1 LNFLLG
7 LDDFGARSPLEHSAD
22 IPVAGGKHGR
32 GAIYSGSGPIVN
44 RAVAQSGRFRKAEC
58 AARRL
63 ECRNGL
69 GQRSIFETAMKKA
82 DALLPEGEGLRRAVS
97 WLGEQ
102 PVRDLATIEEASRRF
117 NLSPLDEDFLLQH
130 FRGPAR
136 GKPDA

>member
-1 LNFLLG
+1 
-7 LDDFGARSPLEHSAD
+7 LDDFGARSPLEHTAD
-22 IPVAGGKHGR
+22 IAVAGGKHGR

-44 RAVAQSGRFRKAEC
+44 RTVAQSGRFRKAEC

-69 GQRSIFETAMKKA
+69 ARCSIPGRTMKKA
-82 DALLPEGEGLRRAVS
+82 DALLPEGEGLRRAVA
-97 WLGEQ
+97 WLAEQ
-102 PVRDLATIEEASRRF
+102 PIRDLQTIEEASRRF

-136 GKPDA
+136 GEANG